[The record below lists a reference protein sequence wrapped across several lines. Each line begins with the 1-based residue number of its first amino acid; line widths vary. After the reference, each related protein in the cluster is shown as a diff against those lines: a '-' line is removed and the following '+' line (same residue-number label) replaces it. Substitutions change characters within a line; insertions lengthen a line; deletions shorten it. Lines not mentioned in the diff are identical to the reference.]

1 MADAR
6 GHPDAAQGG
15 TGERDVR
22 ERVRKQILESL
33 EQQEVKVNEERLTDV
48 NLIKRLVMK
57 RCVYGVDLNPMAV
70 ELAKVARSG
79 CRAVMLYV
87 VQRTDAERFA
97 VARDLDPAYA
107 AACDRAREAGV
118 EMLAYACQVT
128 RDEIAITRRIPAIV

>member
-1 MADAR
+1 NSRVDLVLSSPDRRDAY
-6 GHPDAAQGG
+6 
-15 TGERDVR
+15 V
-22 ERVRKQILESL
+22 
-33 EQQEVKVNEERLTDV
+33 EVKNVHLSRRRGLAEFPDSVTVRGARHL
-48 NLIKRLVMK
+48 
-57 RCVYGVDLNPMAV
+57 A

-107 AACDRAREAGV
+107 AACDRARDAGV

-128 RDEIAITRRIPAIV
+128 RDEIAITRRIPVIV